1 MRILI
6 VEDERRLAE
15 ALGQIMEEQRYQAD
29 LVYDGADGLD
39 YGLTGQYDMIVLDV
53 MLPKLDGFEVA
64 RRLRCA
70 HVFHPDPDAHRP
82 GRGAGQDRRAG
93 PRGRRLYDQTLRR
106 RGAAGPGAGPHPE
119 AGGGAH
125 RAALRRGSDA
135 GSDQPQPAAGG
146 QIRAAGL

>member
-53 MLPKLDGFEVA
+53 MLPKLDGF
-64 RRLRCA
+64 
-70 HVFHPDPDAHRP
+70 
-82 GRGAGQDRRAG
+82 
-93 PRGRRLYDQTLRR
+93 
-106 RGAAGPGAGPHPE
+106 
-119 AGGGAH
+119 
-125 RAALRRGSDA
+125 
-135 GSDQPQPAAGG
+135 
-146 QIRAAGL
+146 

>member
-53 MLPKLDGFEVA
+53 MLPKLDGLEVA
-64 RRLRCA
+64 RRLRSGSKR
-70 HVFHPDPDAHRP
+70 VDQRRSVSVDA
-82 GRGAGQDRRAG
+82 
-93 PRGRRLYDQTLRR
+93 
-106 RGAAGPGAGPHPE
+106 GAAVE
-119 AGGGAH
+119 NQN
-125 RAALRRGSDA
+125 L
-135 GSDQPQPAAGG
+135 
-146 QIRAAGL
+146 L